1 MNFAAP
7 ERSGDPA
14 DPQYSIVIPVYN
26 EEEVVGDLLD
36 EIYRFA
42 KNWTDDYE
50 LLLVDDGSAD
60 RTAEIVAAQFKKWP
74 QGRLFSLSRNCGQAA
89 ALLFGMK
96 SARGQII
103 ILLDGDGQNDPQ
115 DIPKVLEPL
124 TAVDMAVG
132 IRMNRQDS
140 HARKAMSRLANA
152 ARSRILRDGVV
163 DSGCG
168 LKALDRRVVEA
179 FIPIRTLYSF
189 IPALA
194 ISAGFTIR
202 QVPVNHRRRRGGKS
216 KYGVRQFLWRPLL
229 DLFGIWWFT
238 RRRCP
243 LAKEKS
249 GPVASQRK

>member
-1 MNFAAP
+1 MNFTAP
-7 ERSGDPA
+7 ERSGDLA
-14 DPQYSIVIPVYN
+14 DPHYSIVIPVYN
-26 EEEVVGDLLD
+26 EEEVVGDLLN

-42 KNWTDDYE
+42 KNWTNDYE

-60 RTAEIVAAQFKKWP
+60 RTAEIIAAQFAKWP
-74 QGRLFSLSRNCGQAA
+74 QGHLISLSRNCGQAA

-96 SARGQII
+96 SARGEII

-115 DIPKVLEPL
+115 DIPKVLAPL
-124 TAVDMAVG
+124 TEVDMAVG

-140 HARKAMSRLANA
+140 YVRKTMSRLANA

-168 LKALDRRVVEA
+168 IKAFHRRVVEA
-179 FIPIRTLYSF
+179 FIPMRTLYSF

-202 QVPVNHRRRRGGKS
+202 QVPVNHRPRSGGKS

-229 DLFGIWWFT
+229 DLLGVWWFT

-243 LAKEKS
+243 LASVLSPK
-249 GPVASQRK
+249 